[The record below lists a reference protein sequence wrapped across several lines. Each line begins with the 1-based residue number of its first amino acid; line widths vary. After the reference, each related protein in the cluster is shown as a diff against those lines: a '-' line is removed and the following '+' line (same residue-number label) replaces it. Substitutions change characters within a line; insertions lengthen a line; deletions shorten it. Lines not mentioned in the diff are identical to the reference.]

1 MRLIITS
8 NRVSS
13 AADVPVTLPTLL
25 PFASSAPRPS
35 SFPISLVSFV
45 STMTL
50 LWLPVPRLAAIT
62 WTFAESPSLWRGWN
76 SITMTKR
83 FLMVLW
89 WFPLVGSIPFLL
101 NWVGCLIPSSGI
113 PLLTCIVVV

>member
-1 MRLIITS
+1 
-8 NRVSS
+8 
-13 AADVPVTLPTLL
+13 
-25 PFASSAPRPS
+25 
-35 SFPISLVSFV
+35 
-45 STMTL
+45 MTL
-50 LWLPVPRLAAIT
+50 LWLPVPRLDAIT
-62 WTFAESPSLWRGWN
+62 WTFAESPGLWRGWN

-113 PLLTCIVVV
+113 PLLFPTKLRLTCAWSQIEILLGILGLMNRLFWEWLTWIN